1 MDSKEFLDSLKLEEG
16 AAKKA
21 KASLDKLLSGYV
33 LKTELDAA
41 KTAKTTLEKQL
52 GERNAELEELKKTSG
67 DKAAFE
73 AKYKELKNKYDT
85 DKKQYEDTMKAM
97 KINNAIKLKLI
108 STAQDVDIVAGLIDK
123 NKILVSDDNIAG
135 LDEQIKTLKASKPFL
150 FKDASQSPNPQYKP
164 NGGTGGSDKNPFKKE
179 TLNMTE
185 AGRLLREN
193 PAQAKALAAAAGF
206 NLGGIE

>member
-21 KASLDKLLSGYV
+21 KAGLDKLLSGYV

-73 AKYKELKNKYDT
+73 AKYKELKTKYIA
-85 DKKQYEDTMKAM
+85 DKQQYEDTMKDM

-123 NKILVSDDNIAG
+123 NKILVSDGSIAG

-150 FKDASQSPNPQYKP
+150 FKEEGKSPQYKP
-164 NGGTGGSDKNPFKKE
+164 NGGTGGNDKNPFKKE

>member
-123 NKILVSDDNIAG
+123 NKILVSDGSIAG

-150 FKDASQSPNPQYKP
+150 FKDTTQPLNPQYKP
-164 NGGTGGSDKNPFKKE
+164 NGGTGGNDKNPFKKE